1 MPTQTPAFFVVADWL
16 AGNPARKIE
25 ELKKMFGRSKT
36 SSYSPY
42 HKNRFDWR
50 KLGVLIPA
58 NPLAIL
64 AVFKSLRHRNFLI
77 YFLGLGVSMNGAW
90 IQQLAMGWLVYSMT
104 NSVFMLSLSVF
115 LSQIPTLFLTP
126 FGGVVSDRFDR
137 RKIIIFTQMAMMLQ
151 SSILAALTL
160 SGLITMP
167 IILLLCLW
175 QGIAI
180 SFDAPARQSFYV
192 VLVPKS
198 DLSNAIAMNSTIINA
213 TRFIGGNRRIM
224 VAELGEGMCF
234 LANALSYL
242 AILLSLAMIKI
253 PHKKSTFS
261 IKNALGDIR
270 EGIVYTANSLPIRSL
285 LMLLVVVS
293 FFGIPF
299 QLLMPAFAK
308 GVLGGNSE
316 LLGTLMSFVGSG
328 TLCAALYL
336 AARKSVLGLGRVII
350 ISSAVFGASLMAISF
365 VRFMPLI
372 YFLCFLLGF
381 VMISVAASTNTM
393 LQALVDDEKR
403 GRVMSIFSMIF
414 FGIPPLGSL
423 GAGLFSNF
431 VPLPAIVSQAAQCA
445 LSEGLRLNI
454 LGRKSR
460 PVPATYTRRNRY
472 GGNRQRSPVFKQ

>member
-1 MPTQTPAFFVVADWL
+1 
-16 AGNPARKIE
+16 
-25 ELKKMFGRSKT
+25 MFGRSKT

-213 TRFIGGNRRIM
+213 TRFIGPAIGGIM

-423 GAGLFSNF
+423 AQGYLSNF
-431 VPLPAIVSQAAQCA
+431 VPLPAIVFASGAVCVVGGLTFEYFRPKIRACTRDIYAKKGIVMEEIANA
-445 LSEGLRLNI
+445 LQSSNN
-454 LGRKSR
+454 KS
-460 PVPATYTRRNRY
+460 A
-472 GGNRQRSPVFKQ
+472 